1 MKESIKGY
9 WDAIESAEQ
18 ELNKENKEYMGK
30 LKGYMLVSSIFLNGD
45 DELTAQLYNMYL
57 DVLEGQ
63 RNGLTAKEY
72 FGDEPRTM
80 ADELL
85 KNLPPMTVNKGLHF
99 GLMMGGIYLA
109 IQFLAEFAAE
119 GQIRLNFASIFGI
132 LFLAVGLPIIAFQ
145 LLKSVIYQTVK
156 WKIWATYL
164 LYPILAIIVF
174 AFNLWAVDH
183 APSIPLSLYWSGLL
197 GCLVVLVTAYYHKE
211 VLVRYVFLPVFLF
224 YLISGF
230 AQVYVK
236 SQGISGDFWNKLFP
250 VGVLFVGAAIFLI
263 GTLFILFSTKKTR
276 GRKGRSRA
284 SDFS

>member
-1 MKESIKGY
+1 MKESVKGY

-18 ELNKENKEYMGK
+18 EFNKENKEYMSK
-30 LKGYMLVSSIFLNGD
+30 VKGYMLVSSIFLDGD
-45 DELTAQLYNMYL
+45 EELTNHLYNMYL
-57 DVLEGQ
+57 DALEAQ
-63 RNGLTAKEY
+63 RNGLSAKEY
-72 FGDEPRTM
+72 FGDEPRVM

-85 KNLPPMTVNKGLHF
+85 KNLPQMTVKKGLHF
-99 GLMMGGIYLA
+99 GLMMGGVYLA

-119 GQIRLNFASIFGI
+119 GQIHLNFASILGI
-132 LFLAVGLPIIAFQ
+132 LFIAVGLPVIAFQ

-174 AFNLWAVDH
+174 ALNFWAIDH
-183 APSIPLSLYWSGLL
+183 APSISLSPYWSGIL
-197 GCLVVLVTAYYHKE
+197 GTMVVLVTAFYHKE

-236 SQGISGDFWNKLFP
+236 SQGISGDFWNKWFS
-250 VGVLFVGAAIFLI
+250 VGVLFIEAAIFLL
-263 GTLFILFSTKKTR
+263 GTLFILFSTK
-276 GRKGRSRA
+276 RA
-284 SDFS
+284 SRQERAKQGL